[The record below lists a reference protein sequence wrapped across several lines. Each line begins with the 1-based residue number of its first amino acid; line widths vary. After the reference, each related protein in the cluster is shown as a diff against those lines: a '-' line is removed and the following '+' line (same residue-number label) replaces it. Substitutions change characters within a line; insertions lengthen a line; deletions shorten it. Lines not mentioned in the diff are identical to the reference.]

1 MIEGVKRRIEEA
13 RGREPLYRQVMAAI
27 EGEIAA
33 GSLRPGDHLPG
44 ERDLAAAL
52 ELSRVT
58 VRKAIGELVDA
69 GLLERR
75 HGARTCV
82 RARVEKTLSNL
93 TSFSEDIRQ
102 RGMTPGC
109 RWILKRLVRPDPA
122 ERAALE
128 LGPGAAALR
137 LARVRTADGAP
148 IALEVSTVPT
158 AFLASPELVGDSL
171 YEALAAVG
179 AMPARAI
186 QRLRAALPT
195 PQDCA
200 ELECPPTTLLL
211 EAERRCFLVD
221 GRVVE
226 FCRTRYRA
234 DVYDFVV
241 ELRR

>member
-1 MIEGVKRRIEEA
+1 MIEGVRRRIASAE
-13 RGREPLYRQVMAAI
+13 GREPLYRRLMIGI
-27 EGEIAA
+27 EAEIASGA
-33 GSLRPGDHLPG
+33 LRPGDHLPG
-44 ERDLAAAL
+44 ERDVADAL
-52 ELSRVT
+52 GVSRVT
-58 VRKAIGELVDA
+58 VRKAIGGLVAA

-75 HGARTCV
+75 HGARTFV
-82 RARVEKTLSNL
+82 RARVEKTLANL

-109 RWILKRLVRPDPA
+109 RWILKQVVRPDPA

-128 LGPGAAALR
+128 LAPGATVLR

-158 AFLASPELVGDSL
+158 AFLPGPDRVGDSL
-171 YEALAAVG
+171 YEALAAAG
-179 AMPARAI
+179 AMPARAV
-186 QRLRAALPT
+186 QRLRAAVAT
-195 PQDCA
+195 PRECA
-200 ELECPPTTLLL
+200 HLECPASTLLL
-211 EAERRCFLVD
+211 EAERRCFLAD
-221 GRVVE
+221 DRIVE